1 MGFTPEQIKGRIK
14 SVAKQN
20 NADARTLMR
29 IYMMERFL
37 ERLAQ
42 SEYRDNFIIKGGI
55 LVTAMIG
62 VAHRST
68 MDIDTSMKNLN
79 LSAEDA
85 LRVVNQVKDIDLDDG
100 VSFDVKDVSNIMD
113 EMEYPGIRVTMN
125 ANVGRLITPLKIDIS
140 TGDVITPRAIEFNY
154 DLLLEDRSISLWS
167 YNLET
172 ILAEKLQTVLARGIL
187 NTRMRD
193 FYDIRM
199 LLDTYEDKVNKAVL
213 KDAFAATCKKRGTDH
228 LQEQAEEI
236 IKIIEAD
243 EQLQVLWRAYQKKY
257 SYRCAIREIQ
267 TKLEVLDDEFSVE
280 NNRNPIS
287 FIKTRI
293 KKPNSIYDKLQKMG
307 YEFTTENIQT
317 YLNDVAGVR
326 IVCAFIDD
334 IYMISDL
341 ITQQDD
347 IKVIEIKDYIKNP
360 KSNGYRSYHMIVEIP
375 VFFAKGKTPMR
386 VELQIRTNGMDFWAT
401 LEHQLRYKKGIE
413 EMPGYDEISEELLHS
428 ARAIIEADNEMQRI
442 KDKIGMF
449 HEI

>member
-37 ERLAQ
+37 ERLAR

-85 LRVVNQVKDIDLDDG
+85 LQVVNQVKDIDLDDG
-100 VSFDVKDVSNIMD
+100 VSFEVKDVSNIMD

-228 LQEQAEEI
+228 LEEQAEEI

-257 SYRCAIREIQ
+257 SYAAEI
-267 TKLEVLDDEFSVE
+267 DYASV
-280 NNRNPIS
+280 IS
-287 FIKTRI
+287 
-293 KKPNSIYDKLQKMG
+293 
-307 YEFTTENIQT
+307 
-317 YLNDVAGVR
+317 GVR
-326 IVCAFIDD
+326 KLMDS
-334 IYMISDL
+334 IS
-341 ITQQDD
+341 
-347 IKVIEIKDYIKNP
+347 N
-360 KSNGYRSYHMIVEIP
+360 H
-375 VFFAKGKTPMR
+375 
-386 VELQIRTNGMDFWAT
+386 
-401 LEHQLRYKKGIE
+401 
-413 EMPGYDEISEELLHS
+413 
-428 ARAIIEADNEMQRI
+428 
-442 KDKIGMF
+442 
-449 HEI
+449 

>member
-100 VSFDVKDVSNIMD
+100 VSFEVKDVSNIMD

-125 ANVGRLITPLKIDIS
+125 ANVGKLITPLKIDIS

-199 LLDTYEDKVNKAVL
+199 LLDTYEDKINKAVL

-236 IKIIEAD
+236 IKIIEAN
-243 EQLQVLWRAYQKKY
+243 EQLQVLWRAYEKKY
-257 SYRCAIREIQ
+257 SYAADI
-267 TKLEVLDDEFSVE
+267 DYASVI
-280 NNRNPIS
+280 N
-287 FIKTRI
+287 
-293 KKPNSIYDKLQKMG
+293 
-307 YEFTTENIQT
+307 
-317 YLNDVAGVR
+317 GVR
-326 IVCAFIDD
+326 KL
-334 IYMISDL
+334 M
-341 ITQQDD
+341 
-347 IKVIEIKDYIKNP
+347 NW
-360 KSNGYRSYHMIVEIP
+360 
-375 VFFAKGKTPMR
+375 
-386 VELQIRTNGMDFWAT
+386 IR
-401 LEHQLRYKKGIE
+401 
-413 EMPGYDEISEELLHS
+413 
-428 ARAIIEADNEMQRI
+428 
-442 KDKIGMF
+442 
-449 HEI
+449 

>member
-37 ERLAQ
+37 ERLAR

-85 LRVVNQVKDIDLDDG
+85 LQVVNQVKDIDLDDG
-100 VSFDVKDVSNIMD
+100 VSFEVKDVSNIMD

-257 SYRCAIREIQ
+257 SYAAEI
-267 TKLEVLDDEFSVE
+267 DYASV
-280 NNRNPIS
+280 IS
-287 FIKTRI
+287 
-293 KKPNSIYDKLQKMG
+293 
-307 YEFTTENIQT
+307 
-317 YLNDVAGVR
+317 GVR
-326 IVCAFIDD
+326 K
-334 IYMISDL
+334 L
-341 ITQQDD
+341 
-347 IKVIEIKDYIKNP
+347 
-360 KSNGYRSYHMIVEIP
+360 
-375 VFFAKGKTPMR
+375 
-386 VELQIRTNGMDFWAT
+386 MDWI
-401 LEHQLRYKKGIE
+401 Q
-413 EMPGYDEISEELLHS
+413 
-428 ARAIIEADNEMQRI
+428 
-442 KDKIGMF
+442 
-449 HEI
+449 

>member
-100 VSFDVKDVSNIMD
+100 VSFEVKEVSNIMD

-213 KDAFAATCKKRGTDH
+213 KDAFAATCKKRGTDP

-257 SYRCAIREIQ
+257 SYAAEI
-267 TKLEVLDDEFSVE
+267 DYASV
-280 NNRNPIS
+280 IS
-287 FIKTRI
+287 
-293 KKPNSIYDKLQKMG
+293 
-307 YEFTTENIQT
+307 
-317 YLNDVAGVR
+317 GVR
-326 IVCAFIDD
+326 KLMDW
-334 IYMISDL
+334 
-341 ITQQDD
+341 
-347 IKVIEIKDYIKNP
+347 
-360 KSNGYRSYHMIVEIP
+360 
-375 VFFAKGKTPMR
+375 
-386 VELQIRTNGMDFWAT
+386 IR
-401 LEHQLRYKKGIE
+401 
-413 EMPGYDEISEELLHS
+413 
-428 ARAIIEADNEMQRI
+428 
-442 KDKIGMF
+442 
-449 HEI
+449 

>member
-20 NADARTLMR
+20 NADARTLTR

-199 LLDTYEDKVNKAVL
+199 LLDTYEDKVNKVVL
-213 KDAFAATCKKRGTDH
+213 KDAFAATCNKRGTDH

-257 SYRCAIREIQ
+257 SYAAEI
-267 TKLEVLDDEFSVE
+267 DYASVI
-280 NNRNPIS
+280 N
-287 FIKTRI
+287 
-293 KKPNSIYDKLQKMG
+293 
-307 YEFTTENIQT
+307 
-317 YLNDVAGVR
+317 GVR
-326 IVCAFIDD
+326 KL
-334 IYMISDL
+334 M
-341 ITQQDD
+341 
-347 IKVIEIKDYIKNP
+347 NW
-360 KSNGYRSYHMIVEIP
+360 
-375 VFFAKGKTPMR
+375 
-386 VELQIRTNGMDFWAT
+386 IR
-401 LEHQLRYKKGIE
+401 
-413 EMPGYDEISEELLHS
+413 
-428 ARAIIEADNEMQRI
+428 
-442 KDKIGMF
+442 
-449 HEI
+449 

>member
-79 LSAEDA
+79 LSADDA
-85 LRVVNQVKDIDLDDG
+85 LQVVNQVKDIDLDDG
-100 VSFDVKDVSNIMD
+100 VSFEVKDVSNIMD

-199 LLDTYEDKVNKAVL
+199 LFDTYEDKVNKAVL
-213 KDAFAATCKKRGTDH
+213 KDAFAATCKKRGTNH

-236 IKIIEAD
+236 IKIIEAN

-257 SYRCAIREIQ
+257 SYAADI
-267 TKLEVLDDEFSVE
+267 DYASV
-280 NNRNPIS
+280 IS
-287 FIKTRI
+287 
-293 KKPNSIYDKLQKMG
+293 
-307 YEFTTENIQT
+307 
-317 YLNDVAGVR
+317 GVR
-326 IVCAFIDD
+326 KLMDW
-334 IYMISDL
+334 
-341 ITQQDD
+341 
-347 IKVIEIKDYIKNP
+347 
-360 KSNGYRSYHMIVEIP
+360 
-375 VFFAKGKTPMR
+375 
-386 VELQIRTNGMDFWAT
+386 IR
-401 LEHQLRYKKGIE
+401 
-413 EMPGYDEISEELLHS
+413 
-428 ARAIIEADNEMQRI
+428 
-442 KDKIGMF
+442 
-449 HEI
+449 